1 MLLFMM
7 GNSEQILLKK
17 LSTDEIYVLMSF
29 LYSQSLVAFL
39 SPLKVQSTKR
49 SNSPKVAISYEGPC
63 RQMGDRYLWI
73 HCSATKTPLNDKGQC
88 DARADGQTK
97 GESKVK
103 TI

>member
-29 LYSQSLVAFL
+29 LYSQFLVVFL
-39 SPLKVQSTKR
+39 SAVKAQSTRNVSIYHTEGLCKENEPGR
-49 SNSPKVAISYEGPC
+49 YWAIDCTASK
-63 RQMGDRYLWI
+63 I
-73 HCSATKTPLNDKGQC
+73 SINNTTQC
-88 DARADGQTK
+88 DARADGESQS
-97 GESKVK
+97 ESKVK

>member
-29 LYSQSLVAFL
+29 LYSQFLVVFL
-39 SPLKVQSTKR
+39 SAVKAQSTKNVSIYHIHGLCEKEDGR
-49 SNSPKVAISYEGPC
+49 YWAI
-63 RQMGDRYLWI
+63 DT
-73 HCSATKTPLNDKGQC
+73 ATKTSINNITQR
-88 DARADGQTK
+88 DARADGSTK